1 MIVEAV
7 NVSTRLALCSGGG
20 LGDICSFLDADGD
33 ETDEAENAVVAIV
46 HWRDGGYSPVVLSDF
61 EQRAVS

>member
-7 NVSTRLALCSGGG
+7 NVSARLALCSGGG
-20 LGDICSFLDADGD
+20 LGDICSFIDADGD
-33 ETDEAENAVVAIV
+33 ETDDAEDAVIAIV

-61 EQRAVS
+61 ETRMAS